1 MVSMVR
7 VSAVTP
13 YPMSQRLLERY
24 VGGIVKGMACVKA
37 CSRDEFDPKS
47 CDVAVVYAES
57 PAQTTFLRKY
67 RDLKVIGIRF
77 TLQASGVRALSRLAK
92 GSRVGVV
99 ADHHQCA
106 NMLLREV
113 LDSGVFEPRF
123 VSGAFSDMESMDVE
137 AFAVAEEMD
146 ATLWSKYHGPAE
158 KVMVLPRS
166 LLPSSVAEIIGAVFQ
181 VQSEKAHPGAP

>member
-1 MVSMVR
+1 MVR

-57 PAQTTFLRKY
+57 PTQTTFLRKY

-123 VSGAFSDMESMDVE
+123 VSGAFSDMESMD
-137 AFAVAEEMD
+137 
-146 ATLWSKYHGPAE
+146 KYHGPAE

-181 VQSEKAHPGAP
+181 VQSERAYPGAH